1 MGSGCQAQDDKVT
14 LLQRGTVAS
23 NDKKAEW
30 EWNAPLDSKY
40 KGICDGCMIYNSFN
54 PRTKWC
60 DTATEADGSG
70 SNGCQDR
77 KKVGEA
83 CGQDYECVSQS
94 CSPELKTCESRCS
107 PTDDWCWYE
116 TLDTKFADTC
126 EDCMSYE
133 FFDASA
139 KWCDREAT
147 PDGSKN
153 NGCRPKKEAGDSC
166 GVDYECISGFCQEEK
181 CYDYVPHASRSVD
194 SFSCASFFCNSVSKF

>member
-1 MGSGCQAQDDKVT
+1 MLSASAENKPEFAQVPIARPGCCLASCATDLFDFFSEATSRSFEEPYTLVVRIMLVCTLFLLSGVSYAQCMGSGCQAQDDKVT

-23 NDKKAEW
+23 NDRKAEW

-107 PTDDWCWYE
+107 PTD
-116 TLDTKFADTC
+116 A
-126 EDCMSYE
+126 
-133 FFDASA
+133 A
-139 KWCDREAT
+139 
-147 PDGSKN
+147 
-153 NGCRPKKEAGDSC
+153 
-166 GVDYECISGFCQEEK
+166 
-181 CYDYVPHASRSVD
+181 
-194 SFSCASFFCNSVSKF
+194 